1 MARGWYVVHTY
12 TGYEQKIERII
23 NKLRASDGEFAA
35 YCTGVNVPMET
46 VTVQNE
52 KGETKTEHKK
62 VIPGYILV
70 ELDLPENNTW
80 RMVTAKIARITGV
93 TGFLTADKTGK
104 NPPKPLTQREHSDI
118 LRRTGEMPE
127 EKIFRPKQDFLVG
140 EQVKVISGPFAS
152 FDGTIDEI
160 DLAKGRMRLSVQIF
174 GRSTPVEV
182 DFSQVEKVLP

>member
-1 MARGWYVVHTY
+1 MAKGWYVVHTY

-35 YCTGVNVPMET
+35 YCTGVSVPMES

-52 KGETKTEHKK
+52 KGETKIERKK

-70 ELDLPENNTW
+70 ELDLPENTW
-80 RMVTAKIARITGV
+80 RTVTAKVARIQGV
-93 TGFLTADKTGK
+93 TGFLTADKSGK
-104 NPPKPLTQREHSDI
+104 LPPQPLTAKEHSDI

-127 EKIFRPKQDFLVG
+127 EKVFRPKQDFKEG

-152 FDGTIDEI
+152 FDGTVEDV
-160 DLAKGRMRLSVQIF
+160 DSVKGRLRLSVQIF

-182 DFSQVEKVLP
+182 DFSQVEKLVL